1 VDGAAAAMLV
11 YVHVCF
17 TCKRVVRHRGGFRRA
32 VRVRRRLGPG
42 RYEVRARVER
52 FAEPAVLHLL
62 RERPAHGY
70 ELLEQLPELIGER
83 MDMGNLYRFL
93 RLLEAEGIVRSEWE
107 DDLPGPSKR
116 TYELTDE
123 GRALLDEWA
132 RALRDARERI
142 DGFLTRY
149 DEGR

>member
-1 VDGAAAAMLV
+1 
-11 YVHVCF
+11 
-17 TCKRVVRHRGGFRRA
+17 VRHRRGFRRA
-32 VRVRRRLGPG
+32 VRGRRRIGPG

-52 FAEPAVLHLL
+52 FSEPAVLLLL
-62 RERPAHGY
+62 REKSAHGY
-70 ELLEQLPELIGER
+70 ELLEQLPDLTGER
-83 MDMGNLYRFL
+83 VDMGNLYRFL
-93 RLLEAEGIVRSEWE
+93 RLLETEGIVRSQWQ

-132 RALRDARERI
+132 HSLGDARERI

-149 DEGR
+149 GEGR

>member
-1 VDGAAAAMLV
+1 M
-11 YVHVCF
+11 
-17 TCKRVVRHRGGFRRA
+17 
-32 VRVRRRLGPG
+32 RRRVGPG
-42 RYEVRARVER
+42 RYEVMARVER
-52 FAEPAVLHLL
+52 FAEPAVLLLL

-70 ELLEQLPELIGER
+70 ELLEQLPELTGER

-93 RLLEAEGIVRSEWE
+93 RLLEAEEIVRSEWE

-116 TYELTDE
+116 TYELRDD

-132 RALRDARERI
+132 VALGDAQERI

-149 DEGR
+149 GEGR